1 MLDKLIEFDKNIS
14 EKLHD
19 FEYNFLHS
27 FFHAYTALGSLHFSM
42 LVAVVLFS
50 TGHTAILKQ
59 LFIVLLVALTST
71 EAIKLV
77 VSRERPE
84 NRDEDV
90 YIMQD
95 LSFPSGHA
103 TNAFA
108 TAVVLSGFGGLGLL
122 PIPIAGLIAFSRV
135 YLGQHYLS
143 DVITGAIIGSSV
155 ALILI

>member
-1 MLDKLIEFDKNIS
+1 M
-14 EKLHD
+14 
-19 FEYNFLHS
+19 
-27 FFHAYTALGSLHFSM
+27 AVSL
-42 LVAVVLFS
+42 
-50 TGHTAILKQ
+50 TITEIIKIL
-59 LFIVLLVALTST
+59 
-71 EAIKLV
+71 

-108 TAVVLSGFGGLGLL
+108 TAGVLSGFGGLGLL
-122 PIPIAGLIAFSRV
+122 PVPIAALIAFSRV

-143 DVITGAIIGSSV
+143 DVVAGAIIGGSV
-155 ALILI
+155 ALLLL

>member
-1 MLDKLIEFDKNIS
+1 MFDKLIEFDRNIS

-19 FEYNFLHS
+19 FEYNLLHS
-27 FFHAYTALGSLHFSM
+27 FFHAYTALGSLHFSF
-42 LVAVVLFS
+42 LIAIVLFY
-50 TGHTAILKQ
+50 TGHTAILRQ
-59 LFIVLLVALTST
+59 LFVVLAIALTVT
-71 EAIKLV
+71 EVIKLL

-84 NRDEDV
+84 DRDKDV

-108 TAVVLSGFGGLGLL
+108 TAGVLSGFGGLGLL
-122 PIPIAGLIAFSRV
+122 PVPIAALIAFSRV

-143 DVITGAIIGSSV
+143 DIVAGAIIGGSV
-155 ALILI
+155 ALILV